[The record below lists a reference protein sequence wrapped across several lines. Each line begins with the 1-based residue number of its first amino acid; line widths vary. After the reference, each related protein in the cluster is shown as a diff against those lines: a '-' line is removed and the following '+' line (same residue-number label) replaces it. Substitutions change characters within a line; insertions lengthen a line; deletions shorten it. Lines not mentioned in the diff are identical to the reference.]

1 MHTTETLRSMA
12 TNLRKLS
19 EDAEEELAAQLV
31 NLAIEYER
39 MAVQPRPAN
48 RSYPPLW
55 ETDAA

>member
-48 RSYPPLW
+48 RPYLPLW